1 MHPYLEDIHRD
12 MNRTYEALQA
22 KIQRSR
28 MQTVINNGKPVST
41 PATTP
46 TITKEPMGQFSTTVE
61 SLIAQFT
68 DYQAN
73 SLKQLTAS
81 LINYRKSQLL
91 STSPVEMSL
100 SSVGIRLSN
109 KDRHSTKTATDTA
122 TDTVMDMDTTLLST
136 QSNSITAKLESVST
150 NVNTAIDHHRQ
161 PQTTCSQPSSI
172 AIIPTTPC
180 SLPLPPSTV
189 RFLWQLE
196 PLTVMY
202 DADDNLTLQEF
213 ARQLKVVFDRNPSIF
228 KTDAD
233 RVKYALQSMGEH
245 TTRYFEPFLNKTVND
260 HQKCLSKYPVF
271 LTTLRLVFGTPLTP
285 QRVSEARDQLLNI
298 QQTDSMVN
306 YVKAIRDLNAI
317 ARWGE
322 QTIMTVFKDGISPE
336 IIPYFRK
343 KDQYKTLSQLQ
354 EAACRVY
361 ATHTGLRR
369 QKEREQLKAAKWARQ
384 TQELDNDGLSL
395 EQEGEPDKVN
405 SQPWTEGL
413 PSTPDELST
422 STFTDAV
429 PEVGPGVKVVVH
441 GKMSRKAKRKL
452 QKENKLGIYGT
463 DGKRQ

>member
-1 MHPYLEDIHRD
+1 
-12 MNRTYEALQA
+12 
-22 KIQRSR
+22 
-28 MQTVINNGKPVST
+28 
-41 PATTP
+41 
-46 TITKEPMGQFSTTVE
+46 
-61 SLIAQFT
+61 
-68 DYQAN
+68 
-73 SLKQLTAS
+73 
-81 LINYRKSQLL
+81 
-91 STSPVEMSL
+91 
-100 SSVGIRLSN
+100 
-109 KDRHSTKTATDTA
+109 
-122 TDTVMDMDTTLLST
+122 
-136 QSNSITAKLESVST
+136 
-150 NVNTAIDHHRQ
+150 
-161 PQTTCSQPSSI
+161 
-172 AIIPTTPC
+172 
-180 SLPLPPSTV
+180 
-189 RFLWQLE
+189 
-196 PLTVMY
+196 MY